1 MSDNREEGVCVM
13 IVTIDQISETVNSI
27 SSEYGITKASL
38 FGSYADG
45 TCTDDSDIDLLI
57 EFTTPS
63 VSLFKISGLKI
74 RLEEIFSKQVDII
87 HAPLPKDSMIEIESE
102 RVIYE
107 AS

>member
-1 MSDNREEGVCVM
+1 M
-13 IVTIDQISETVNSI
+13 IVSIDQISKTVNSI

-57 EFTTPS
+57 EFATPS
-63 VSLFKISGLKI
+63 VSLFKLSGLKI
-74 RLEEIFSKQVDII
+74 RLEELLSKPVDII

-102 RVIYE
+102 CVVYE